1 LILGIENYIDFRS
14 QKKTI
19 NIQTG
24 EEPISNKLAIKASL
38 GLYNFIWKIVIPTL
52 SINKRLAEG
61 YEQRILNKKLPEADL
76 WIQAASVGEAYLAI
90 ELIKNLKPEFPT
102 RVLIT
107 TNTKQGL
114 EILERSIIDILKER
128 KEISISV
135 AYFPFDKPSIM
146 KKAVKQVRPKIM
158 ILLESEIWP
167 GLLYSLKQ
175 YGCTIIIINGRITEK
190 SLKRY
195 LVWPSLWYSLRPDKI
210 FAISEKDADRF
221 AKLFGPNNV
230 NVMPNIK
237 FDRIGYNDSM
247 SPKSGP
253 IEKIIA
259 PDTDLIILGS
269 VRREEETAVEKIIIE
284 ILKRRPDI
292 VIGLFPK
299 HLQRIKF
306 WENALNRLKIPFIL
320 RSNAETHVTPG
331 TIILWD
337 TFGELNF
344 AYSHS
349 KAAFVGGSL
358 APLGGQNFL
367 EALTSG
373 VIPVIGPSWENFYWV
388 GNEIVKQG
396 LVRIAQ
402 DWKQVADTLI
412 EDVKKHSLHED
423 VRKKAL
429 LYLKS
434 HQGGTAQLCSII
446 KEILNIKY
454 KGLA

>member
-1 LILGIENYIDFRS
+1 
-14 QKKTI
+14 
-19 NIQTG
+19 
-24 EEPISNKLAIKASL
+24 
-38 GLYNFIWKIVIPTL
+38 
-52 SINKRLAEG
+52 
-61 YEQRILNKKLPEADL
+61 L

-158 ILLESEIWP
+158 ILLESELWP